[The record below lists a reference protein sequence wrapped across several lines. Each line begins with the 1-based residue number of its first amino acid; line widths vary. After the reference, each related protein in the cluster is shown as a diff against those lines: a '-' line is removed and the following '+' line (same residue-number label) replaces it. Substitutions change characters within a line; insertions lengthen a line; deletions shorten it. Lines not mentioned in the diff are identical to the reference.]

1 MLASA
6 CIASRLDQISVLSLV
21 RKTEQSALT
30 AESRCCAS
38 TWTPSNLRSGSKRAD
53 GL

>member
-21 RKTEQSALT
+21 RKTEQPDLT

-38 TWTPSNLRSGSKRAD
+38 TWAPTNLRSGSKSVD